1 MSFDALSNGKRLLG
15 WEKAGRSVFDG
26 GQQECIG
33 AFLCLGSHPAHSEEL
48 WSPVSGPALSA
59 AVRMLRD
66 DKKSTFKRELVFVSD

>member
-15 WEKAGRSVFDG
+15 WEKAGRSVFRRWSAG
-26 GQQECIG
+26 MHRGI
-33 AFLCLGSHPAHSEEL
+33 LVSRSHPAHSEEL
-48 WSPVSGPALSA
+48 WSPVSGPALSD